1 MLVVILVA
9 IGSFV
14 NGDLGLN
21 FAIQG
26 VPYSVNRA
34 IGMGVQPVVSAN
46 LTISLNETMDSSG
59 VLGILR
65 SIGNEVVTP
74 LDLLMAGIISA
85 ASDKSG
91 DPSTVFASLQLWH
104 WKNLR
109 QLQQIYKQ
117 NVSMVITSSL
127 ITDYTSPLRNISSIL
142 SMLGTLMSTIAKE
155 KQATIMQ
162 RLNLNETVDT
172 SLKNLIQVVTNLNR
186 TNYGVYSSVIRASDN
201 SLKSINQ
208 TYAAVLSKASNFNN
222 GNMTNLINFLANT
235 STVASGALDEIQNNT
250 ASFTLNL
257 AYALGNQTTN
267 ISQSIYNGIRN
278 VSDTA
283 STSDSIYARICERK
297 YAAMFQQ
304 SGLSPS
310 RLNFCLQSEGASL
323 SSFAQLVI
331 PAMFAD
337 IFRWVGP
344 QVLRINMCSVANG
357 TCSVGAFNAFSDFSS
372 RMSTKYDLMRR
383 AVLAEQDLA
392 LYRATSCIDAVS
404 NDIQD
409 LAIIIQDKFV
419 NCMTTGN

>member
-1 MLVVILVA
+1 MA
-9 IGSFV
+9 
-14 NGDLGLN
+14 DP
-21 FAIQG
+21 
-26 VPYSVNRA
+26 PYTAR
-34 IGMGVQPVVSAN
+34 
-46 LTISLNETMDSSG
+46 
-59 VLGILR
+59 
-65 SIGNEVVTP
+65 
-74 LDLLMAGIISA
+74 
-85 ASDKSG
+85 
-91 DPSTVFASLQLWH
+91 
-104 WKNLR
+104 
-109 QLQQIYKQ
+109 

>member
-1 MLVVILVA
+1 MALEKSQTSATDLQTVINPSTYNELR
-9 IGSFV
+9 G
-14 NGDLGLN
+14 
-21 FAIQG
+21 
-26 VPYSVNRA
+26 
-34 IGMGVQPVVSAN
+34 N
-46 LTISLNETMDSSG
+46 LTQLSTEVKLLATAQNVLVSTLNE
-59 VLGILR
+59 V
-65 SIGNEVVTP
+65 N
-74 LDLLMAGIISA
+74 MA
-85 ASDKSG
+85 
-91 DPSTVFASLQLWH
+91 DPPYTA
-104 WKNLR
+104 R
-109 QLQQIYKQ
+109 

-127 ITDYTSPLRNISSIL
+127 IADYTSPLRNISSIL

-222 GNMTNLINFLANT
+222 GNMTNLTNFLANT
-235 STVASGALDEIQNNT
+235 STVASSALDEIQNNT

-283 STSDSIYARICERK
+283 STSDSIYARTCERK

-323 SSFAQLVI
+323 ASLAQLVI

-337 IFRWVGP
+337 ILRWVGP

-357 TCSVGAFNAFSDFSS
+357 TCSVGVSSDFKLRIGQVDSFKYFKFFQAFNAFSDFSS

-419 NCMTTGN
+419 NCLTTGN